1 MNKRQSNISMV
12 SNMVNDIDELIDILE
27 RQQITIMQFNE
38 IASQLGV
45 VLTDF
50 QLGQIESSK
59 RMTSL
64 AIDQVKDLSNS
75 LKGE

>member
-1 MNKRQSNISMV
+1 MSNS
-12 SNMVNDIDELIDILE
+12 IDDLIDILK

-38 IASQLGV
+38 IASQLGI

-59 RMTSL
+59 RITKL
-64 AIDQVKDLSNS
+64 AIEQVKDLTIH
-75 LKGE
+75 

>member
-1 MNKRQSNISMV
+1 
-12 SNMVNDIDELIDILE
+12 MVNNIDELIDILE
-27 RQQITIMQFNE
+27 KQQITIMQFNE

-59 RMTSL
+59 RITKL
-64 AIDQVKDLSNS
+64 AINQVKDLYDALN
-75 LKGE
+75 GE

>member
-1 MNKRQSNISMV
+1 
-12 SNMVNDIDELIDILE
+12 MVNDIDTLIDILE
-27 RQQITIMQFNE
+27 RQQITIMKFNE
-38 IASQLGV
+38 VASQLGI

-59 RMTSL
+59 RITKL
-64 AIDQVKDLSNS
+64 AIEQVKELNNT

>member
-1 MNKRQSNISMV
+1 MSNS
-12 SNMVNDIDELIDILE
+12 IDDLIDILE

-38 IASQLGV
+38 IASQLGI

-59 RMTSL
+59 RITKL
-64 AIDQVKDLSNS
+64 AIEQVKDLTIH
-75 LKGE
+75 